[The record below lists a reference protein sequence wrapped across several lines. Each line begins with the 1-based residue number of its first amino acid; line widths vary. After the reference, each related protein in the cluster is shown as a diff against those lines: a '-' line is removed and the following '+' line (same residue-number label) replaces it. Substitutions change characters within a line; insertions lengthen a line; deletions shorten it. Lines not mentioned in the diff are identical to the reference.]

1 MKKISIILSSLML
14 IILLTRC
21 SGNNSVANDT
31 SKGCYYRDFIKIY
44 EGLYYDPATNNV
56 YMWNGAYSIN
66 SATVPSPYY
75 TADGEIYKYNPETK
89 ELEEPKKEEDTN
101 DN

>member
-1 MKKISIILSSLML
+1 M
-14 IILLTRC
+14 RAGC
-21 SGNNSVANDT
+21 SGNNDNYVTNNT
-31 SKGCYYRDFIKIY
+31 SKRCYYKDFIKIY
-44 EGLYYDPATNNV
+44 DGLYYDPATNNV
-56 YMWNGAYSIN
+56 YMWNGSYGIVN
-66 SATVPSPYY
+66 NATVPSPYY